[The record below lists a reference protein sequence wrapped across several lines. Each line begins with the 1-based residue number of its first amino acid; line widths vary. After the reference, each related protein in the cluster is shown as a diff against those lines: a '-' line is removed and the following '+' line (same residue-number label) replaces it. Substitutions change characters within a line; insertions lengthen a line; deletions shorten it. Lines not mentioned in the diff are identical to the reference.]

1 MLRVKQVHRV
11 QTLKILNQCM
21 VTLTIMDRMA
31 HLQSTKTIRTLA
43 PNITTEKTLI
53 STIKMGVALGL
64 LSLT

>member
-1 MLRVKQVHRV
+1 
-11 QTLKILNQCM
+11 M